1 LQVWVPHLSHAEL
14 LLGKQITELENFLQK
29 RLNLPNL
36 RIKVAVKPEA
46 FPEIQ
51 TFQTSE
57 ERWAALRQKNPL
69 AEELRRLAKGQVLP
83 REVER
88 YLHSNQKPS
97 TDEKE

>member
-1 LQVWVPHLSHAEL
+1 MPHLSHAEL
-14 LLGKQITELENFLQK
+14 LLGKQITELENFLRKQ
-29 RLNLPNL
+29 LDLPSL
-36 RIKVAVKPEA
+36 RITIAVKPEA

-51 TFQTSE
+51 AFQTSE

-88 YLHSNQKPS
+88 YLHSDQKPP
-97 TDEKE
+97 TEEKE